1 MNRFPERQEA
11 MVKLILISEVLK
23 KENKVTILQNQS
35 PVKERKGQDKAK
47 WNLRNK
53 TKKCEF

>member
-1 MNRFPERQEA
+1 